1 MKVIGN
7 YISPYVRKVLACLHL
22 KGLSYEID
30 PIIPFYTGED
40 ITKLNPLRRIPVLID
55 GDLTLCDS
63 SVICQYLEEAYPD
76 RPLLPANA
84 KDRAR
89 ARWLE
94 EFADTRLGDVFIWGL
109 FFPVVAHEAIWGE
122 KGDHARAERSVTK
135 DAPAVL
141 DYLESQVP
149 AKGFLFGEIGLA
161 DISIAV
167 FFRNAAWA
175 RFTVDA
181 ARWPKTAAF
190 VARALDHPALAQLQ
204 PFENV
209 QMGASFAGRCDILEE
224 VGAPITPVT
233 MNGITPKWGIAES
246 RPGAG

>member
-1 MKVIGN
+1 MGAVKAPLPTVAVLMLLTACQREQEPVHAQRFSLDASRHVPVEPLN
-7 YISPYVRKVLACLHL
+7 SP
-22 KGLSYEID
+22 
-30 PIIPFYTGED
+30 
-40 ITKLNPLRRIPVLID
+40 
-55 GDLTLCDS
+55 
-63 SVICQYLEEAYPD
+63 
-76 RPLLPANA
+76 
-84 KDRAR
+84 
-89 ARWLE
+89 
-94 EFADTRLGDVFIWGL
+94 DTAGAAW
-109 FFPVVAHEAIWGE
+109 
-122 KGDHARAERSVTK
+122 SVTK

-233 MNGITPKWGIAES
+233 MNGITPTWGIAES